1 MNYPY
6 GYLKEEFT
14 DDNEIQNDKELR
26 KIKKKLRSLKQK
38 EDIEGSRKLEILIN
52 EYENINK
59 TVETNQNN
67 KKTQKKETDKKKE
80 SDSFLEKEYQKNKEK
95 NAEKY
100 AEEARE
106 KKRKAEADEEQRRR
120 EEQRREQNRE
130 QRREQKRE
138 QNREQNREQ
147 RRRGEQ
153 NRVNQMSRGD
163 QLLNNHGLKR
173 KNLPSDILEI
183 IENYSHSLWKK
194 LSLKYHPDKYN
205 GEDKYS
211 KFLNSL
217 KDENK

>member
-14 DDNEIQNDKELR
+14 DDNEIKNDKELR

-59 TVETNQNN
+59 TVEINQNN
-67 KKTQKKETDKKKE
+67 KKTQKKKTQTNTKKE
-80 SDSFLEKEYQKNKEK
+80 SDSFLEKEYQKNKAK

-106 KKRKAEADEEQRRR
+106 KKRKAEADEEQRREKEKEKEHRRR
-120 EEQRREQNRE
+120 EEREYHRE
-130 QRREQKRE
+130 YQKSWSD
-138 QNREQNREQ
+138 
-147 RRRGEQ
+147 
-153 NRVNQMSRGD
+153 QM
-163 QLLNNHGLKR
+163 LNNHGLKR
-173 KNLPSDILEI
+173 ENLPSDILEI

-194 LSLKYHPDKYN
+194 LSLKYHPDKYDGN
-205 GEDKYS
+205 DKYS
-211 KFLNSL
+211 KFLNCL

>member
-1 MNYPY
+1 MRDTKHLGKHAN
-6 GYLKEEFT
+6 
-14 DDNEIQNDKELR
+14 
-26 KIKKKLRSLKQK
+26 KL
-38 EDIEGSRKLEILIN
+38 
-52 EYENINK
+52 
-59 TVETNQNN
+59 
-67 KKTQKKETDKKKE
+67 
-80 SDSFLEKEYQKNKEK
+80 
-95 NAEKY
+95 

-130 QRREQKRE
+130 QRREQ
-138 QNREQNREQ
+138 NREQNREQ
-147 RRRGEQ
+147 KRRGEQKREQ

>member
-1 MNYPY
+1 MNY

-14 DDNEIQNDKELR
+14 DDNEIKNDKELR

-59 TVETNQNN
+59 TVEINKTN
-67 KKTQKKETDKKKE
+67 KKTQKKKTQNDTKKE
-80 SDSFLEKEYQKNKEK
+80 SDSFLEKEYQKNKAK

-106 KKRKAEADEEQRRR
+106 KKRKAEADEEQRREKEKEKEHRRR
-120 EEQRREQNRE
+120 EEREYNRE
-130 QRREQKRE
+130 YHREY
-138 QNREQNREQ
+138 
-147 RRRGEQ
+147 
-153 NRVNQMSRGD
+153 QMSWSD
-163 QLLNNHGLKR
+163 QMLNNHGLKR
-173 KNLPSDILEI
+173 ENLPSDILEI

-194 LSLKYHPDKYN
+194 LSLKYHPDKYDGN
-205 GEDKYS
+205 DEYS
-211 KFLNSL
+211 KFLNCL